1 MTIDVE
7 TDRVA
12 KQIGGMTLLHST
24 ECEIAGIKTTYLMY
38 VLQYRDPKHAEWLY
52 AIAIGEDDYRIRL
65 FRNLRDAETVFKIAS
80 NNEIV
85 SYVFDDILVDLGFD
99 CRGI

>member
-38 VLQYRDPKHAEWLY
+38 ELQ
-52 AIAIGEDDYRIRL
+52 IAPAPPAAYI
-65 FRNLRDAETVFKIAS
+65 S
-80 NNEIV
+80 PIV
-85 SYVFDDILVDLGFD
+85 SVLGYIIVSAPKRTIIGIITSQLRTPPANIKEAILAPQ
-99 CRGI
+99 I